1 VGDAG
6 SERSRNEVSD
16 HALRAAIDAASDG
29 VLLVDDEGS
38 IAFVNPMLLRL
49 FGYEASELLGCP
61 VEILIPQAVRDEHIA
76 HRHSYMGHPR
86 TRPMG
91 SGLDLRGRHKDGHEF
106 PVEIGLSPVP
116 ATGHERP
123 VVIAIIRDVTERRHA
138 AEELMRAQEQLA
150 LVDDRER
157 IARDLHDT
165 VIQRLF
171 AVGLSLQGALAR
183 SPSPDMAERID
194 LSIDEIDGTIR
205 DIRTAIFALQSRRG
219 VSSGPRETVIQLAR
233 EAARAIGF
241 EPHVEFNGLVD
252 TAMTDAVREQ
262 FIPTVREA
270 LTNVAKHSRAT
281 RVAITVDVDDDVC
294 LRVVDNGVGLAD
306 RSTNGN
312 GLANIAER
320 AAALGGSCVV
330 KPADGGGTVLEWRV
344 PAHSELD

>member
-1 VGDAG
+1 MSVDDGRITD
-6 SERSRNEVSD
+6 R
-16 HALRAAIDAASDG
+16 ALRAAIDAASDG
-29 VLLVDDEGS
+29 VLLVDDGG
-38 IAFVNPMLLRL
+38 IIVFVNPMLLRL
-49 FGYEASELLGCP
+49 FGYDLSELVGSP
-61 VEILIPQAVRDEHIA
+61 VEILIPESVREEHTS

-116 ATGHERP
+116 GSDGTQR
-123 VVIAIIRDVTERRHA
+123 VVIAIIRDVSERRHA
-138 AEELMRAQEQLA
+138 AEELMRAHEQLA

-194 LSIDEIDGTIR
+194 RSIDEIDGTIR

-219 VSSGPRETVIQLAR
+219 ATGGPRETVIQLAR
-233 EAARAIGF
+233 EAARALGF

-252 TAMTDAVREQ
+252 TAMTDDVREQ

-270 LTNVAKHSRAT
+270 LTNVARHAQAT
-281 RVAITVDVDDDVC
+281 RVTISVDVGDDVC
-294 LRVVDNGVGLAD
+294 LRVSDNGVGLAGD
-306 RSTNGN
+306 ANNGN
-312 GLANIAER
+312 GLANMVER
-320 AAALGGSCVV
+320 AQALGGSCVV
-330 KPADGGGTVLEWRV
+330 QARDGGGTVLEWRV
-344 PAHSELD
+344 PAHIALD